1 MKDYSLSKIEELVE
15 RYPELSVNKSKI
27 VKATECI
34 INAYRNGNKILCC
47 GNGGSAA
54 DSLHIVGE
62 LMKAF
67 VCKRKVSVEWQEKF
81 SSCKDSD
88 YIIKN
93 LQMALPAISLVSETG
108 LLTAYANDVAP
119 DMNFAQQ
126 VFGQGKEGDILIAI
140 STSGNSANVIYAAE
154 VAQAMGIK
162 VIGLT
167 GESGGALKA
176 LADVLINVPQK
187 ETFKIQELHLPV
199 YHAICLAVEGE
210 FYPDEMGGMAPFIE

>member
-15 RYPELSVNKSKI
+15 RYPELSGNKTEI
-27 VKATECI
+27 VKAVECI
-34 INAYRNGNKILCC
+34 INAYRSGNKILCC

-67 VCKRKVSVEWQEKF
+67 VCKRKVSAEWQEKF

-88 YIIKN
+88 YIIEN

-126 VFGQGKEGDILIAI
+126 VFGQGKEGDVLIAI

-176 LADVLINVPQK
+176 LADVLINVPQE

-199 YHAICLAVEGE
+199 YHAICLAVEAE
-210 FYPDEMGGMAPFIE
+210 FYPDEMGNDHSLH

>member
-1 MKDYSLSKIEELVE
+1 MKDYSLSKIEELFE
-15 RYPELSVNKSKI
+15 CYPELSVNKSEI
-27 VKATECI
+27 VKAAECI
-34 INAYRNGNKILCC
+34 IDAYRNGNKILCC

-67 VCKRKVSVEWQEKF
+67 VCKRKVNAEWQEKF

-126 VFGQGKEGDILIAI
+126 VFGQGKEGDVLIAI

-167 GESGGALKA
+167 GGSGGALKA
-176 LADVLINVPQK
+176 LADVLVNVPQK

-199 YHAICLAVEGE
+199 YHAICLAVEAE
-210 FYPDEMGGMAPFIE
+210 FYPDEMVDKRI

>member
-1 MKDYSLSKIEELVE
+1 MKDYSLTKIEELVE
-15 RYPELSVNKSKI
+15 RYPELSANKSEI
-27 VKATECI
+27 VKATDCI
-34 INAYRNGNKILCC
+34 IAAYKNGNKILCC

-67 VCKRKVSVEWQEKF
+67 DKKRKVSDEWREKLA
-81 SSCKDSD
+81 SCKDSE
-88 YIIKN
+88 YIITN
-93 LQMALPAISLVSETG
+93 LQMALPAISLVSEAG

-126 VFGQGKEGDILIAI
+126 VFGQGKKGDVLLAI
-140 STSGNSANVIYAAE
+140 STSGNSSNVIYAAE

-162 VIGLT
+162 IIGLT
-167 GESGGALKA
+167 GESGGVLKS
-176 LADVLINVPQK
+176 LADMLINVPQE

-199 YHAICLAVEGE
+199 YHAICLAVEAE
-210 FYPDEMGGMAPFIE
+210 FYHDEV

>member
-1 MKDYSLSKIEELVE
+1 MKKLARDRIDELIQ
-15 RYPELSVNKSKI
+15 RYPVLGTCRDSISL
-27 VKATECI
+27 ATDRI
-34 INAYRNGNKILCC
+34 IEAYTKGNKIMVC

-67 VCKRKVSVEWQEKF
+67 ACPRQLPPDLQKQLSQCEHG
-81 SSCKDSD
+81 D
-88 YIIKN
+88 YIAKN
-93 LQMALPAISLVSETG
+93 LQMALPTISLVSEAG

-126 VFGQGKEGDILIAI
+126 VFGQGKEGDILITI

-154 VAQAMGIK
+154 VARACGIQT
-162 VIGLT
+162 ISMTGL
-167 GESGGALKA
+167 SGGRLRNF
-176 LADVLINVPQK
+176 ADILINVPED

-199 YHAICLAVEGE
+199 YHAMCLAVETE
-210 FYPDEMGGMAPFIE
+210 FYGEVY

>member
-1 MKDYSLSKIEELVE
+1 MIKYSLSKIEELVE
-15 RYPELSVNKSKI
+15 RYPELNGIKSEI
-27 VKATECI
+27 VKAADCI
-34 INAYRNGNKILCC
+34 IEAYKNGNKVLCC

-67 VCKRKVSVEWQEKF
+67 VCKRKVSDEWEQKF
-81 SSCKDSD
+81 STCKDKE
-88 YIIKN
+88 YIVKN

-126 VFGQGKEGDILIAI
+126 VFGQGKEGDVLIAI
-140 STSGNSANVIYAAE
+140 STSGNSTNVIYAAE
-154 VAQAMGIK
+154 VAQAMGIS

-167 GESGGALKA
+167 GESGGTLNS

-187 ETFKIQELHLPV
+187 ETFKIQELHLPI
-199 YHAICLAVEGE
+199 YHAICLAVESE
-210 FYPDEMGGMAPFIE
+210 FFSED

>member
-1 MKDYSLSKIEELVE
+1 MKEYSFSKIEELVE
-15 RYPELSVNKSKI
+15 RYPELSVNKAEI
-27 VKATECI
+27 VKAAECI
-34 INAYRNGNKILCC
+34 IDAYKNGNKILCC

-67 VCKRKVSVEWQEKF
+67 VCKRKVSAEWQEKF
-81 SSCKDSD
+81 SSCKDSE

-126 VFGQGKEGDILIAI
+126 VFGQGKEGDVLIAI

-167 GESGGALKA
+167 GEAGGTLKS

-199 YHAICLAVEGE
+199 YHSICLAVESE
-210 FYPDEMGGMAPFIE
+210 FYPED

>member
-1 MKDYSLSKIEELVE
+1 MKEYSLSKIEDLVE
-15 RYPELSVNKSKI
+15 RYPELSVNKTEI
-27 VKATECI
+27 VKAAECI
-34 INAYRNGNKILCC
+34 IDAYRNGNKILCC

-67 VCKRKVSVEWQEKF
+67 VCKRKVSVELQEKF

-126 VFGQGKEGDILIAI
+126 VFGQGKEGDVLIAI

-199 YHAICLAVEGE
+199 YHAICLAVEAE
-210 FYPDEMGGMAPFIE
+210 FYPDEMGDKRI

>member
-1 MKDYSLSKIEELVE
+1 MKEYSLSKIEELVE
-15 RYPELSVNKSKI
+15 RYPELADIKSEI
-27 VKATECI
+27 VKAADCI
-34 INAYRNGNKILCC
+34 IEAYKNGNKILCC

-67 VCKRKVSVEWQEKF
+67 VCKRKVSTEWDQKL
-81 SSCKDSD
+81 SSCKDKD
-88 YIIKN
+88 YIVKN

-126 VFGQGKEGDILIAI
+126 VFGQGKEGDVLIAI
-140 STSGNSANVIYAAE
+140 STSGNSSNVIYAAE
-154 VAQAMGIK
+154 VARAMGIT
-162 VIGLT
+162 VVGVT
-167 GESGGALKA
+167 GETGGELKS
-176 LADVLINVPQK
+176 LSNVLIAVPEK

-199 YHAICLAVEGE
+199 YHAICLAVEEE
-210 FYPDEMGGMAPFIE
+210 FYHENMA

>member
-15 RYPELSVNKSKI
+15 RYPELSGNKTEI
-27 VKATECI
+27 VKAAECI
-34 INAYRNGNKILCC
+34 VEAYQSGNKILCC

-67 VCKRKVSVEWQEKF
+67 VCKRKVSAEWQEKF

-88 YIIKN
+88 YIIRH

-126 VFGQGKEGDILIAI
+126 VFGQGKEGDVLIAI

-199 YHAICLAVEGE
+199 YHAICLAVEAE
-210 FYPDEMGGMAPFIE
+210 FYPDEIGNAHLQH

>member
-1 MKDYSLSKIEELVE
+1 MKDYSLTTIEELVE
-15 RYPELSVNKSKI
+15 RYPELSVNKFEI
-27 VKATECI
+27 VKAAECI
-34 INAYRNGNKILCC
+34 IDAYRNGNKILCC

-67 VCKRKVSVEWQEKF
+67 VCKRKVSAEWQGKF

-126 VFGQGKEGDILIAI
+126 VFGQGKEGDVLIAI

-199 YHAICLAVEGE
+199 YHAICLAVEAE
-210 FYPDEMGGMAPFIE
+210 FYPDEMGDKSI